1 MKKFPRPENS
11 PATGPESQKEVLS
24 DQSRNLIWILQ
35 SKLIFFAILEWVIRA
50 ISRDQKFSPPGKSTK
65 LIYFKEENGW
75 KSNIP
80 QVPQFL
86 FVSFSW
92 FSVGFLWV
100 PPPRVSVVFL
110 RFPLFFFGFRGQVE
124 ILSFLK
130 NHGKG
135 WFPGCAKIFLGE
147 KLIKSERKFR
157 TEKKRKILYKKKDST
172 MFGTDAIRFGE
183 IDSN

>member
-1 MKKFPRPENS
+1 M
-11 PATGPESQKEVLS
+11 
-24 DQSRNLIWILQ
+24 
-35 SKLIFFAILEWVIRA
+35 IFSIKVDFFRDPGEWVIRA

-80 QVPQFL
+80 QVPPFL

-100 PPPRVSVVFL
+100 PPRVSVVFL

-130 NHGKG
+130 NRGKG
-135 WFPGCAKIFLGE
+135 WFSGCAKIFPRE
-147 KLIKSERKFR
+147 KLIKSERTFR
-157 TEKKRKILYKKKDST
+157 TEKKGTFYKKNT
-172 MFGTDAIRFGE
+172 VTNRRFFE
-183 IDSN
+183 DR